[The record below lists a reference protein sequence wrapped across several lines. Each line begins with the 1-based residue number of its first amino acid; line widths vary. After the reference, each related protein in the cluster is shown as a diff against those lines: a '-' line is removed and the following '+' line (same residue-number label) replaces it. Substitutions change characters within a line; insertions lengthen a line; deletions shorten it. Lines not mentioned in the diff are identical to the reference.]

1 MQKVKMI
8 VHGREAMVDS
18 DMVTKM
24 IKKQA
29 LVNSLMYLQAHA
41 SEGPAINELFEKQ
54 VKHLIRLNRTI
65 RQTVSFIL

>member
-29 LVNSLMYLQAHA
+29 LISSLMYLQAHA
-41 SEGPAINELFEKQ
+41 SEGAAINELFEKQ
-54 VKHLIRLNRTI
+54 VKQLIRLNRTI
-65 RQTVSFIL
+65 RQTVSFI